1 MFWANNPFPARGIR
15 YREIIFRDGI
25 KMEDKNSMELI
36 NRAWARV
43 SAVDED
49 PAPHPHHAAAE
60 SCSPTPDAEVL
71 REFIKD
77 ELCDA
82 AYYDILACRTS
93 FQKARNI
100 FRCAA
105 ADERSH
111 AKKLQAEYFILTC
124 DTCAPPRP
132 ALCVPA
138 TLCALRDR
146 YQSEKKGAQEYMA
159 AAAETSNA
167 ALADLYACF
176 AQDEARHSEEMKAL
190 ILCMLR

>member
-1 MFWANNPFPARGIR
+1 
-15 YREIIFRDGI
+15 
-25 KMEDKNSMELI
+25 MEDKNSMELI

-43 SAVDED
+43 SATDED
-49 PAPHPHHAAAE
+49 PAPHPRRTAAE
-60 SCSPTPDAEVL
+60 TCSSSSDAEIL
-71 REFIKD
+71 REFIKN

-105 ADERSH
+105 ADERCH

-124 DTCAPPRP
+124 DTCSPPHP
-132 ALCVPA
+132 TPCVPA

-146 YQSEKKGAQEYMA
+146 YQSEKKGSEAYMT

-167 ALADLYACF
+167 ALADLYTCF
-176 AQDEARHSEEMKAL
+176 AHDEARHSEEMKAL
-190 ILCMLR
+190 ILCMLS